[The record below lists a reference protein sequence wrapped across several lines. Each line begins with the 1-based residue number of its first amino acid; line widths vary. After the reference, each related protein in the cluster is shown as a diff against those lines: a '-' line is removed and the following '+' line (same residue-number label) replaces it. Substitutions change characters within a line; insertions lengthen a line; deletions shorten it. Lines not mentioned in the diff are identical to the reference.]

1 MTPKVLVVD
10 DDPDI
15 VFVLRVTLE
24 AAGFSVVEAENGA
37 MGLEVAKRERPDIVL
52 TDLMM
57 PVMDGHE
64 MIRRLRADPETSGLP
79 IIVVSAKP
87 GRIDGV
93 EAVIR
98 KPWRNEELV
107 ECLRQLTE
115 RAS

>member
-1 MTPKVLVVD
+1 MSSKVLVVD

-24 AAGFSVVEAENGA
+24 AAGFTVVDAEDGA
-37 MGLEVAKRERPDIVL
+37 LGFEVAKREHPDVVV
-52 TDLMM
+52 TDIMM

-64 MIRRLRADPETSGLP
+64 LIRKLRADPDTSDLP

-87 GRIDGV
+87 GGVEGV

-98 KPWRNEELV
+98 KPWRNEEL
-107 ECLRQLTE
+107 LRRLTE
-115 RAS
+115 LTQAS